1 MRCSIFVN
9 KKWRLLSYF
18 LIFEKG
24 KFKGKFDVETTKFFK
39 IKKYFGILYFYNSLK
54 TRKNDKHTPI
64 VLVIIFGYIAQ
75 RIQYLKVMS
84 KFIFRLI
91 LGSNSN
97 RLTYL
102 FTVSFSF
109 YFGSSH
115 KV

>member
-24 KFKGKFDVETTKFFK
+24 RFKGKFDVETTKFFK
-39 IKKYFGILYFYNSLK
+39 IKKYFLYFYNSAK
-54 TRKNDKHTPI
+54 TRKNGKHTPI

-75 RIQYLKVMS
+75 RIQYLKVTS

-91 LGSNSN
+91 LGSYSN

-109 YFGSSH
+109 SFGSSH